1 MVYLTSPITSRLSYP
16 ITASLKSAAP
26 GGLNSPPFVWMY
38 KSMDRIKPLKCA
50 VFVYWN
56 EVIKWLGKDRP
67 YLLLMK
73 TIDFLPRF
81 YKWHCFWLLLTNL
94 LRVLI
99 KLAADEQVWEIITS
113 LSPHL
118 LASYFAV
125 LHNERGSRRD
135 TRKAISL
142 SAKLTLKFVLISSSM
157 HNDFFPPWVYSD
169 GWSHC

>member
-1 MVYLTSPITSRLSYP
+1 MN
-16 ITASLKSAAP
+16 
-26 GGLNSPPFVWMY
+26 G
-38 KSMDRIKPLKCA
+38 IKPLKCA

-113 LSPHL
+113 LSPRS
-118 LASYFAV
+118 LASYFAA
-125 LHNERGSRRD
+125 LHNERGGPGEARAE
-135 TRKAISL
+135 AISL
-142 SAKLTLKFVLISSSM
+142 SAKLTLKLVLISSSI
-157 HNDFFPPWVYSD
+157 HNDFTTPREYYQIYGCSAKGIKNLRDWKEITNCNTIRSNI
-169 GWSHC
+169 